1 MADGALRGYGVLVT
15 GGGTGIGRA
24 CAEALAADGALVT
37 ICGRTESSL
46 TDAVDAIRPG
56 YGGSVHHVVADVTSE
71 DDVRA
76 AVAATVAN
84 AGSLRGV
91 VPTPVVAGAWGRTT
105 SRTSGSSRRSCASTW
120 SARCCA

>member
-15 GGGTGIGRA
+15 GGSTGIGRA
-24 CAEALAADGALVT
+24 CAEALAADGAVVT

-56 YGGSVHHVVADVTSE
+56 HGGSVHHVVADVTSE
-71 DDVRA
+71 DDVRT

-84 AGSLRGV
+84 AG
-91 VPTPVVAGAWGRTT
+91 
-105 SRTSGSSRRSCASTW
+105 
-120 SARCCA
+120 